1 MSFKGKHI
9 WITGASTGIGRAL
22 AKKLDADGALVSVS
36 ARSEDKLN
44 TLVAEGQNISA
55 FPLDVTDQSKMDA
68 AINMIAD
75 RAPIDFVV
83 LGAGAWSIMDSDQ
96 MEMGPIRTGME
107 VNYFGTMNAI
117 HKLIPMMKA
126 RGEGHIAIIA
136 SVAGYRGLPRS
147 VAYSPTKAALI
158 NVAEILKVE
167 LEPHNIGV
175 SIINPGFVDTPLT
188 QDNPFP
194 MPGIISAEE
203 AADAMYKGLA
213 KRKFEISFPFGFT
226 LLMKFLRVAPNWL
239 YLFVMRRIK
248 ASID

>member
-1 MSFKGKHI
+1 MSFQGKHV

-36 ARSEDKLN
+36 ARSEEKLQ
-44 TLVAEGQNISA
+44 TLESEGQNIRA
-55 FPLDVTDQSKMDA
+55 FPLDVTDQETVNATIDMVA
-68 AINMIAD
+68 AQ
-75 RAPIDFVV
+75 APIDYVV
-83 LGAGAWSIMDSDQ
+83 LGAGAWTIMDSDQ
-96 MEMGPIRTGME
+96 MEIGPIRTGME
-107 VNYFGTMNAI
+107 VNYFGTINAV
-117 HKLIPMMKA
+117 HKLIPMMKERHA
-126 RGEGHIAIIA
+126 GHISIIA

-158 NVAEILKVE
+158 NLAEILKVE

-194 MPGIISAEE
+194 MPGIITPEQ
-203 AADAMYKGLA
+203 AADAIYKALA
-213 KRKFEISFPFGFT
+213 KGKFEISFPFGFT
-226 LLMKFLRVAPNWL
+226 LLMKVLRVAPNWL

-248 ASID
+248 ASI

>member
-44 TLVAEGQNISA
+44 SLVSEGQNIRA
-55 FPLDVTDQSKMDA
+55 FPVDVTDVSMMNA
-68 AINMIAD
+68 AIDMIAD

-83 LGAGAWSIMDSDQ
+83 LGAGAWTIMDSDQ
-96 MEMGPIRTGME
+96 MDMAPIRTGME
-107 VNYFGTMNAI
+107 VNYFGTLNAVD
-117 HKLIPMMKA
+117 KLIPMMKT
-126 RGEGHIAIIA
+126 RGVGHIAIIA

-147 VAYSPTKAALI
+147 IAYSPTKAALI
-158 NVAEILKVE
+158 NLAEILKVE

-175 SIINPGFVDTPLT
+175 SIVNPGFVDTPLT

-194 MPGIISAEE
+194 MPGLMSADE
-203 AADAMYKGLA
+203 AAEALYKGLA

-226 LLMKFLRVAPNWL
+226 LVMKMLRVAPNWL
-239 YLFVMRRIK
+239 YLFVMRRIR
-248 ASID
+248 ASI

>member
-44 TLVAEGQNISA
+44 SLVSEGQNIRA
-55 FPLDVTDQSKMDA
+55 FPVDVTDVSMMNA
-68 AINMIAD
+68 AIDMIAD

-83 LGAGAWSIMDSDQ
+83 LGAGAWTIMDSDQ
-96 MEMGPIRTGME
+96 MDMAPIRTGME
-107 VNYFGTMNAI
+107 VNYFGTLNAVD
-117 HKLIPMMKA
+117 KLIPMMKT
-126 RGEGHIAIIA
+126 RGVGHIAIIA

-147 VAYSPTKAALI
+147 IAYSPTKAALI
-158 NVAEILKVE
+158 NLAEILKVE

-175 SIINPGFVDTPLT
+175 SIVNPGFVDTPLT

-194 MPGIISAEE
+194 MPGLMSADE
-203 AADAMYKGLA
+203 AADALYKGLA

-226 LLMKFLRVAPNWL
+226 LVMKMLRVAPNWL
-239 YLFVMRRIK
+239 YLFVMRRIR
-248 ASID
+248 ASI